1 MENKITL
8 EQFRIALRILKKEFD
23 EQLARIADEE
33 LNEEDA
39 RDEQ

>member
-8 EQFRIALRILKKEFD
+8 EQLRIALRVLKNEFD

-39 RDEQ
+39 RDE